1 MHNFEKQFVD
11 VPIVSVQSN
20 IIGEREWLMSAR
32 RNEAS
37 KVFAC
42 TFVIREM
49 AEEYKQEDDENTTEI
64 VLKLSFMY
72 HYVMNFRS
80 KYTRELKTNLRKR
93 LISAEDHEHG
103 ISHIQ
108 SISFALKEAK
118 SVLDKNQV

>member
-49 AEEYKQEDDENTTEI
+49 AEEYK
-64 VLKLSFMY
+64 
-72 HYVMNFRS
+72 
-80 KYTRELKTNLRKR
+80 
-93 LISAEDHEHG
+93 
-103 ISHIQ
+103 
-108 SISFALKEAK
+108 
-118 SVLDKNQV
+118 

>member
-1 MHNFEKQFVD
+1 MTGERPEDSHDFDGLRTIMHNFEKQFVD

-49 AEEYKQEDDENTTEI
+49 AEEYK
-64 VLKLSFMY
+64 
-72 HYVMNFRS
+72 
-80 KYTRELKTNLRKR
+80 
-93 LISAEDHEHG
+93 
-103 ISHIQ
+103 
-108 SISFALKEAK
+108 
-118 SVLDKNQV
+118 